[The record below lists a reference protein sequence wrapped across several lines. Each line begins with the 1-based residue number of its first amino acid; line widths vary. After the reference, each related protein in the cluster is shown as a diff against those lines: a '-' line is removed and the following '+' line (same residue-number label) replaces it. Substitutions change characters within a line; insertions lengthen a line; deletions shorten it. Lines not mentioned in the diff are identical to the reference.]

1 MEGTWGQCRALLS
14 LGSHLPLVLGVRA
27 GLGRMQLDVRR
38 AGVSG
43 DSKSIA
49 AGLPIPLLGASGAV
63 ARAWECAGLVG
74 QERCQLL
81 GMTPCQQASHQGWLV
96 AGSEPWTWLALG
108 ADGGAEVCTG
118 DLGESHQRW

>member
-14 LGSHLPLVLGVRA
+14 LGSHLPLVLGVHA

-49 AGLPIPLLGASGAV
+49 LGASGAV

-74 QERCQLL
+74 QERCQLP
-81 GMTPCQQASHQGWLV
+81 GMTPCQQASHQDWLV